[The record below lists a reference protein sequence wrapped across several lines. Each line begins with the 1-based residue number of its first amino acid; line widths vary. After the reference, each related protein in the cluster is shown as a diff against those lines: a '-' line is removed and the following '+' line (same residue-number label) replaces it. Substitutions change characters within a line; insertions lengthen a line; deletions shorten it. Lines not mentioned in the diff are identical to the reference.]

1 MITKILAID
10 LGKSKSAMRF
20 HCTDGRPDHTCT
32 VETTAQAIHDQVAA
46 SGPDLVIIEACAIAW
61 WVHDLIVAMGV
72 KVIVTAN
79 NGPGWRWKNVRNK
92 SDRSDAAKIIKM
104 YLSHQLEEVHVP
116 TREVRQW
123 RGLINHRQDLMHDLI
138 KCCNRITGLLTMQNI
153 VLTGTRWTRVWME
166 QLRTLVTDAYRSDEE
181 QLWRF
186 RLRQDLESLEIA
198 QRHLDEVEEQL
209 AAMSAKRDA
218 VELLQREPGVGPRL
232 AETIVAVID
241 DPLRFKSGKQVACY
255 AGLTPRHW
263 SSGQIERTGGIS
275 KQGNKILRTL
285 LVEVSWLGLR
295 HNPWLAEIHQR
306 IKRDTVGRGKIAIV
320 AAARRLLIKLWAIW
334 RDFERQRRGSQ
345 ALAAA

>member
-10 LGKSKSAMRF
+10 LGKAASVMRF
-20 HCTDGRPDHTCT
+20 HCTDGRPDHTFT
-32 VETTAQAIHDQVAA
+32 VPTTAQALHDQIAA

-61 WVHDLIVAMGV
+61 WVHDLIAAMDI

-104 YLSHQLEEVHVP
+104 YLSQQLEEVHVP
-116 TREVRQW
+116 AHNVRQW
-123 RGLINHRQDLMHDLI
+123 RGLILHRQDLVHDLNMFR
-138 KCCNRITGLLTMQNI
+138 NRIIGLLTMQNI
-153 VLTGTRWTRVWME
+153 VLTGSRWTRAWME
-166 QLRTLVTDAYRSDEE
+166 QLRALATDAYQSDDE
-181 QLWRF
+181 QLWRL
-186 RLRQDLESLEIA
+186 RLVQDLESVEVA
-198 QRHLDEVEEQL
+198 QRHIDRIEEQL
-209 AAMSAKRDA
+209 SAMAAKHEA
-218 VELLQREPGVGPRL
+218 VALLQREPGVGPRL
-232 AETIVAVID
+232 AETVVAVID
-241 DPLRFKSGKQVACY
+241 DPLRFKSGRQVACY

-263 SSGQIERTGGIS
+263 SSGQTERSGGIS

-295 HNPWLAEIHQR
+295 HNPWLAEIHRR
-306 IKRDTVGRGKIAIV
+306 IKRDTAGRGKIAIV

-334 RDFERQRRGSQ
+334 RDFERERRGTH

>member
-10 LGKSKSAMRF
+10 LGKAASVMRF
-20 HCTDGRPDHTCT
+20 HCTDGRPDHTFT
-32 VETTAQAIHDQVAA
+32 VPTTAQALHDQIAA

-61 WVHDLIVAMGV
+61 WVHDLIAAMDI

-104 YLSHQLEEVHVP
+104 YLSQQLEEVHVP
-116 TREVRQW
+116 ARNVRQW
-123 RGLINHRQDLMHDLI
+123 RGLILHRQDLVHDLNMFR
-138 KCCNRITGLLTMQNI
+138 NRIIGLLTMQNI
-153 VLTGTRWTRVWME
+153 VLTGSRWTRAWME
-166 QLRTLVTDAYRSDEE
+166 QLRALATDAYQSDDE
-181 QLWRF
+181 QHW
-186 RLRQDLESLEIA
+186 RLRLVQDLESVEVA
-198 QRHLDEVEEQL
+198 QRHIDRIEEQL
-209 AAMSAKRDA
+209 SAMAAKHEA
-218 VELLQREPGVGPRL
+218 VALLQREPGVGPRL
-232 AETIVAVID
+232 AETVVAVID
-241 DPLRFKSGKQVACY
+241 DPLRFKSGRQVACY

-263 SSGQIERTGGIS
+263 SSGQTERSGGIS

-295 HNPWLAEIHQR
+295 HNPWLAEIHRR
-306 IKRDTVGRGKIAIV
+306 IKRDTAGRGKIAIV

-334 RDFERQRRGSQ
+334 RDFERERRGSH